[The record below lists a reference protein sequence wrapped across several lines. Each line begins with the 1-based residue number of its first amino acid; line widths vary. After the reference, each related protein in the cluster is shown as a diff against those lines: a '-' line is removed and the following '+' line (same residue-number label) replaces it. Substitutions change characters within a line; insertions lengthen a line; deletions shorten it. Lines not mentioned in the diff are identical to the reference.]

1 MRTDIDPLL
10 PINPDSVEKAQNLM
24 PQEALIEVV
33 VECFKA
39 LGDNTRTKILY
50 ALRKQ
55 SLCVRDLAV
64 LIGISESAISHQVS
78 FLKDKRLLKV
88 ERQGNVMYYSIAYQH
103 ILNLLK
109 EAEYYADHIK
119 QNLPDHP
126 DEMQYE

>member
-1 MRTDIDPLL
+1 MRTHPPSLQA
-10 PINPDSVEKAQNLM
+10 INPDSVEKAQSRM
-24 PQEALIEVV
+24 PEEMLLDVV

-39 LGDNTRTKILY
+39 LADSTRTKILY

-64 LIGISESAISHQVS
+64 LIGISESAISHQLS
-78 FLKDKRLLKV
+78 FLKDKHLV
-88 ERQGNVMYYSIAYQH
+88 EVKRQGNVMYYSIAYQH

-109 EAEYYADHIK
+109 EAEYYADHIR

-126 DEMQYE
+126 DTK

>member
-1 MRTDIDPLL
+1 MKQHTNSIQ
-10 PINPDSVEKAQNLM
+10 PINPDSVEQAQTFM
-24 PQEALIEVV
+24 PQERLLDVV

-50 ALRKQ
+50 ALREH

-78 FLKDKRLLKV
+78 FLKDKKLLKV
-88 ERQGNVMYYSIAYQH
+88 ERQGNIMYYSIAYQH

-126 DEMQYE
+126 YNT

>member
-1 MRTDIDPLL
+1 MRTHKIQA
-10 PINPDSVEKAQNLM
+10 INPDSVEKAQNLM
-24 PQEALIEVV
+24 PQEALLDVV

-39 LGDNTRTKILY
+39 LGDSTRTKILY

-78 FLKDKRLLKV
+78 FLKNKRLLKV

-109 EAEYYADHIK
+109 EAEYYADHIR

-126 DEMQYE
+126 DNT